1 MASQAELRAMMRRV
15 AGAAPVR
22 RGTITNKLA
31 RYEADGRLACR
42 VCNRVLGD
50 DDALWEP
57 HLQSAIHAES
67 VAALKAKVS
76 GKPTGPSLPAGAVS
90 GMPTAPRPSPPVTG
104 SAGHAIGAHVS
115 LSAPAPLVVA
125 ASSARP
131 GPLPVA
137 SAPAPPPSATPVAT
151 EPVAGQPK
159 ATASSAAL
167 LNTSAATAGF
177 GRKAAAAA
185 SGGIATRGPPHDGD
199 AAAGGGASSS
209 ALPAGFFDD
218 VERDL
223 RARGLDPKAV
233 ARAAL
238 EREWAEF
245 QEFAAV
251 VDAAEEDR
259 AAAETAS
266 YEEQQAAAAVENAL
280 YRGRLDV
287 VRFVQHKL
295 LRSRQDSA
303 GGSREA
309 ALRGEVEE
317 APLSATDEV
326 LVEELAGPLSLLT
339 SPDTGVQATGAA
351 ELTRLMLAQRSGAI
365 ASAEPS
371 SDKPAGSD
379 DSEEDDPDD
388 LLDWRS
394 KGVKRAKM
402 G

>member
-1 MASQAELRAMMRRV
+1 MMRRV

-67 VAALKAKVS
+67 VAVLKAKVS
-76 GKPTGPSLPAGAVS
+76 GKPAGPSLPAGAVS
-90 GMPTAPRPSPPVTG
+90 GVPTAPRPSPPSTG

-115 LSAPAPLVVA
+115 LSAPAPLVTA
-125 ASSARP
+125 SARP

-137 SAPAPPPSATPVAT
+137 AASAPSPSATPVA
-151 EPVAGQPK
+151 PVAVDGQQK

-185 SGGIATRGPPHDGD
+185 TGGIATRGPSHEGD
-199 AAAGGGASSS
+199 AAPGGGASSS

-295 LRSRQDSA
+295 LRSRQDAA
-303 GGSREA
+303 GGSVEA
-309 ALRGEVEE
+309 QRGDAEE
-317 APLSATDEV
+317 APLSAADEV

-371 SDKPAGSD
+371 TEEPAGSD